1 MEDSDYEDGNAYQA
15 FRIQAPS
22 NGNMSSIYIF
32 ICSMIRYLSPFH
44 HLIVSINF
52 TVPNQ
57 SRSRDEAVIAAAAA
71 AGAKTIKYAPG
82 EKPKTPKHADNYF
95 GIDAYAESSKK
106 DSEVMASSLDKIVE
120 LVAKS
125 SAPTETPTKKKQR
138 QLKDLTENI
147 RLLLE
152 EKSNL
157 KKSEESTEDVDAQ
170 LRILREERM
179 MLNSARGPGSTANL
193 TDAFNDAA

>member
-1 MEDSDYEDGNAYQA
+1 MAQNELGQ
-15 FRIQAPS
+15 FGPQ
-22 NGNMSSIYIF
+22 IF
-32 ICSMIRYLSPFH
+32 ILGHFERWVCEYGT
-44 HLIVSINF
+44 SIQNRC
-52 TVPNQ
+52 V
-57 SRSRDEAVIAAAAA
+57 A
-71 AGAKTIKYAPG
+71 G

-106 DSEVMASSLDKIVE
+106 DSEIMASSLDKIVE

-125 SAPTETPTKKKQR
+125 SVPTETPTKKKQR